1 MQLLISPAKT
11 LDMNESIAEQKST
24 LSPFIE
30 ESAVLIIA
38 LKKLKSTE
46 MVNYLNDL
54 VKKYPIISIEDGL
67 HEDDWE
73 GWKQLTKALGQ

>member
-1 MQLLISPAKT
+1 MLA
-11 LDMNESIAEQKST
+11 LDVAASELFENNIYNLYSEN
-24 LSPFIE
+24 
-30 ESAVLIIA
+30 
-38 LKKLKSTE
+38 KKLESTE

-73 GWKQLTKALGQ
+73 G